1 MCLTW
6 GPVCDVKP
14 RDLRFD
20 EDIEKE
26 VAKQFTDKTSNDFI
40 EKVKAEIEQRD
51 AAEQVEVDKKTKKE
65 LREINREV
73 TIHMD
78 RWESMLEFERRLWL
92 EVSNTN
98 EHNRIAGLVNINRQ
112 MNPELFDP
120 DVPDELPPQVEILKH
135 LQRDKTCETVGA
147 ELNAM
152 NWVLR
157 DYRWFARKNYP
168 DEYIADE
175 FIIEKEDVIK
185 DPMF

>member
-1 MCLTW
+1 
-6 GPVCDVKP
+6 
-14 RDLRFD
+14 
-20 EDIEKE
+20 
-26 VAKQFTDKTSNDFI
+26 
-40 EKVKAEIEQRD
+40 
-51 AAEQVEVDKKTKKE
+51 
-65 LREINREV
+65 
-73 TIHMD
+73 MD
-78 RWESMLEFERRLWL
+78 RWESMMEFERRLWL

-98 EHNRIAGLVNINRQ
+98 EHNRIAGLVNVNRQ

-135 LQRDKTCETVGA
+135 LHRDKTCETVGA

-168 DEYIADE
+168 QEYLDDE

>member
-26 VAKQFTDKTSNDFI
+26 VAKQFPDKNSNEYI

-51 AAEQVEVDKKTKKE
+51 EAENVEVAKKTKKE

-98 EHNRIAGLVNINRQ
+98 EHNRIAGLVNINR
-112 MNPELFDP
+112 
-120 DVPDELPPQVEILKH
+120 
-135 LQRDKTCETVGA
+135 
-147 ELNAM
+147 
-152 NWVLR
+152 
-157 DYRWFARKNYP
+157 
-168 DEYIADE
+168 
-175 FIIEKEDVIK
+175 
-185 DPMF
+185 